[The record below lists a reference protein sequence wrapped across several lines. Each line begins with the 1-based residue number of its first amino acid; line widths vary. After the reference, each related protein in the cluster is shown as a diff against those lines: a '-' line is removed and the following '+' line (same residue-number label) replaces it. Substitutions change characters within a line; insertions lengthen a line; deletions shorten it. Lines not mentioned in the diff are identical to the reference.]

1 MTTVQI
7 TLPDQLA
14 RDAQAAGL
22 LAPDALEKL
31 LREAMERRAAVD
43 QLFEAMD
50 RSVALN
56 LPEMSMEE
64 IQAEVDAVRAERR
77 ARRERER
84 AGRS

>member
-22 LAPDALEKL
+22 LSAEAIEQL
-31 LREAMERRAAVD
+31 LREAIERRAAVD
-43 QLFEAMD
+43 RLFGAMD
-50 RSVALN
+50 HLAAAK
-56 LPEMSMEE
+56 LPEMTMEE

-77 ARRERER
+77 ARIERER